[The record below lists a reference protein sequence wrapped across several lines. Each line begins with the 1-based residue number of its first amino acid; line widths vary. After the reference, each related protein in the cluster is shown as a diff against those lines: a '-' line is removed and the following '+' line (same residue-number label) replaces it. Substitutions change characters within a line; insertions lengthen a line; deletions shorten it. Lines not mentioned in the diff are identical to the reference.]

1 MRISTGERWFY
12 RINNLI
18 LGLAALT
25 CLLPM
30 LNLLAVSLS
39 GNRAV
44 MSGEVG
50 IWPVEFTAASYEAL
64 ASGSPILSAFGNSVL
79 LTVVGIA
86 LSMLFTL
93 LAAYPLSRRAFYL
106 RKPIT
111 LAIVFTMLFTGG
123 IIPHYLLVDSLGLV
137 NTYWALWLPA
147 LVSPFNML
155 IMKNYF
161 EQLPDEMEEAARI
174 DGCGE
179 FAFITKI
186 VLPLSVPMLATIALF
201 YGVNLWNS
209 FFQVLIYINDT
220 DKYNLTVL
228 VQQMVRSTSVLLE
241 YTSLQPEEMNQLPPE
256 GVKAAGVIVL
266 LLPMLIVYPF
276 IQKYFVKG
284 VMIGAIKG

>member
-1 MRISTGERWFY
+1 MQISRGERWFY
-12 RINNLI
+12 RFNSI
-18 LGLAALT
+18 LLTLAALT
-25 CLLPM
+25 CLLPL
-30 LNLLAVSLS
+30 LNILAMSLS
-39 GNRAV
+39 GSRAV
-44 MSGEVG
+44 LSGEVG
-50 IWPVEFTAASYEAL
+50 IWPVEFTLKSYEAL
-64 ASGSPILSAFGNSVL
+64 IGGSPIFQAFRNSVI
-79 LTVVGIA
+79 LTVAGVA
-86 LSMLFTL
+86 LCMLFTL

-106 RKPIT
+106 KKPIT

-123 IIPHYLLVDSLGLV
+123 IIPHYLLIDWLGLV

-161 EQLPDEMEEAARI
+161 EHLPEEMEEAARI

-179 FAFITKI
+179 WAFIVKV
-186 VLPLSVPMLATIALF
+186 VLPLSLPMLATIALF
-201 YGVNLWNS
+201 YGVNFWNS

-220 DKYNLTVL
+220 QKYNLTVL

-241 YTSLQPEEMNQLPPE
+241 FTSVSPEEMNQFPPE
-256 GVKAAGVIVL
+256 GVKSAGVMVL

>member
-1 MRISTGERWFY
+1 MQISNGERWFY
-12 RINNLI
+12 RINYVVLS
-18 LGLAALT
+18 LAALT
-25 CLLPM
+25 CLLPL
-30 LNLLAVSLS
+30 LNILAMSLS

-50 IWPVEFTAASYEAL
+50 IWPVEFNLASYEAL
-64 ASGSPILSAFGNSVL
+64 ISGSPILAAFKNSVVI
-79 LTVVGIA
+79 TVVGVA
-86 LSMLFTL
+86 LCMLFTL
-93 LAAYPLSRRAFYL
+93 LAAYPLSRKAFYW

-111 LAIVFTMLFTGG
+111 LAIVFTMLFSGG

-137 NTYWALWLPA
+137 NTYWALWLPV

-161 EQLPDEMEEAARI
+161 EHLPEEMEEAARI

-179 FAFITKI
+179 LAFIAKV
-186 VLPLSVPMLATIALF
+186 VLPLSLPMMATIALF

-220 DKYNLTVL
+220 EKYNLTVL

-241 YTSLQPEEMNQLPPE
+241 FTSLQPDEMNQFPPD
-256 GVKAAGVIVL
+256 GVKSAGVIVL

>member
-1 MRISTGERWFY
+1 MQISQGERWFY
-12 RINNLI
+12 RFNYTI
-18 LGLAALT
+18 LTLAALT
-25 CLLPM
+25 CLLPL
-30 LNLLAVSLS
+30 LNILAVSLS

-50 IWPVEFTAASYEAL
+50 IWPVDFNLNSYEAL
-64 ASGSPILSAFGNSVL
+64 MSGSPVFQAFRNSVV
-79 LTVVGIA
+79 LTVVGV
-86 LSMLFTL
+86 LLCMLFTL
-93 LAAYPLSRRAFYL
+93 LAAYPLSRRGFYL
-106 RKPIT
+106 KKPIT

-123 IIPHYLLVDSLGLV
+123 IIPHYLLVDWLGLV

-161 EQLPDEMEEAARI
+161 EHLPEEMEEAARI

-179 FAFITKI
+179 WSFITKV
-186 VLPLSVPMLATIALF
+186 VLPLSLPMLATIALF

-220 DKYNLTVL
+220 QKYNLTVL
-228 VQQMVRSTSVLLE
+228 VQQMVRSSSVLLE
-241 YTSLQPEEMNQLPPE
+241 FTSVTPEEMNQFPPE
-256 GVKAAGVIVL
+256 GVKSAGVMVL

>member
-1 MRISTGERWFY
+1 MRISRGEKWFY
-12 RINNLI
+12 RMNYIVLT
-18 LGLAALT
+18 LCALT
-25 CLLPM
+25 CLLPI
-30 LNLLAVSLS
+30 LNILAMSLS

-50 IWPVEFTAASYEAL
+50 IWPVEFTFKSYEAL
-64 ASGSPILSAFGNSVL
+64 ASGSPIFAAFGNSVTI
-79 LTVVGIA
+79 TVVGVA
-86 LSMLFTL
+86 LCMLFTL
-93 LAAYPLSRRAFYL
+93 LAAYPLSRKGFYM

-111 LAIVFTMLFTGG
+111 LAIVFTMLFSGG
-123 IIPHYLLVDSLGLV
+123 IIPQYLLADMLGIV
-137 NTYWALWLPA
+137 NTYWALWLPV

-161 EQLPDEMEEAARI
+161 ENLPEEMEEAARI
-174 DGCGE
+174 DGSGE
-179 FAFITKI
+179 FYFITKI

-220 DKYNLTVL
+220 NKYNLTVL

-241 YTSLQPEEMNQLPPE
+241 STSVQPDEMNQLPPE
-256 GVKAAGVIVL
+256 GVKSAGVIVL